1 MGLTG
6 RIDRHLLAVGLAAA
20 QVALHKAFILGKAAI
35 DDGIVG
41 PLHAVHCHLLGKADM
56 GCIILCHHQQAAGVL
71 IDAVDDAGP
80 DLAAN
85 AGKAALAVPEQG
97 VDQGAVRVAG
107 SRVDDHPFGLV
118 DHQKVRILIDDVQRD
133 LLRHSLNGL
142 CIGDLQQDDIPCL
155 ELQALGRSLTV
166 AEHMALRHKALQ
178 GAAGKAGI
186 LAAQEE
192 VNALACTLG
201 FHDIFTLLHGLLLL
215 RALFRILVQLLQEND
230 QHPERHANAD
240 TDICKIEHRKP
251 HE

>member
-20 QVALHKAFILGKAAI
+20 QVALHKALILGKAAI

-41 PLHAVHCHLLGKADM
+41 PLHAVHCHLLGKANM
-56 GCIILCHHQQAAGVL
+56 RCIVFCHHQQTAGVL

-85 AGKAALAVPEQG
+85 AGKAALAVPEQS

-133 LLRHSLNGL
+133 LLRHSLDGL
-142 CIGDLQQDDIPCL
+142 CVGDLQQDDIPCL

-166 AEHMALRHKALQ
+166 AEHMALSH
-178 GAAGKAGI
+178 
-186 LAAQEE
+186 
-192 VNALACTLG
+192 
-201 FHDIFTLLHGLLLL
+201 
-215 RALFRILVQLLQEND
+215 
-230 QHPERHANAD
+230 
-240 TDICKIEHRKP
+240 
-251 HE
+251 